1 MKTINILGSILLASG
16 LALFTTTSTAE
27 EKIKRQWQTSAC
39 FNFSLSVWDKKSQG
53 HYLAKYIVTAAD
65 GKVFVAEKKAG
76 DNPDTAQ
83 VTFPDNFRDKDT
95 NLKAWINCSQ
105 GESYA
110 WEMYAD
116 GMLVESGTFVIS
128 RKKVKANN
136 PERLQDSIVKTLM

>member
-1 MKTINILGSILLASG
+1 MPRKEWGSVPEVSG
-16 LALFTTTSTAE
+16 LALFTTTSSGE

-53 HYLAKYIVTAAD
+53 RYLAKYVVTAAD

-76 DNPDTAQ
+76 DNPDTAE
-83 VTFPDNFRDKDT
+83 VIFPDNFRDKDT
-95 NLKAWINCSQ
+95 DLKAWINC
-105 GESYA
+105 GRDERYA

-116 GMLVESGTFVIS
+116 GLLVESGTFVTS
-128 RKKVKANN
+128 RKKTKVSN